1 MSQIQRQYYYSKYH
15 YILMTNLLF
24 SPNPSYVYYNID
36 GLSKPKEI
44 LEEEKDHRLSQYE
57 IDGNVLLNPSTNAHI
72 ILIYENQFDL
82 DNAIATYINEGL
94 RRDQLCVYA
103 SVSLANEGHLENFSS
118 QIINYQE
125 NVEKGNLIVVD
136 LVSYYVNA
144 MVGNLEAYD
153 KLKEELNNISHRDK
167 NRTDK
172 CMRLTG
178 DCATL
183 LLKNKHL
190 EECILIEEWWHQNP
204 IEGFILCP
212 YPRSLLNQFP
222 INAYISRLFHDHDVI
237 IDGNGKSI
245 PEYIQQIK

>member
-1 MSQIQRQYYYSKYH
+1 M
-15 YILMTNLLF
+15 F
-24 SPNPSYVYYNID
+24 SPNPFVFYKND
-36 GLSKPKEI
+36 NMSKPKEI
-44 LEEEKDHRLSQYE
+44 REKVKSHRLSQHE
-57 IDGNVLLNPSTNAHI
+57 IDNNVLLDPYPNSHI
-72 ILIYENQFDL
+72 ILIYENQVDL
-82 DNAIATYINEGL
+82 DNAVATYINEGL
-94 RRDQLCVYA
+94 KRGQLCVYA

-125 NVEKGNLIVVD
+125 NVEKGNLVIVD

-144 MVGNLEAYD
+144 MVGNLEYYD
-153 KLKEELNNISHRDK
+153 KLKEELISISQRIK

-190 EECILIEEWWHQNP
+190 EECILVEEWWHQNP

-212 YPRSLLNQFP
+212 YPRSLLDQFP
-222 INAYISRLFHDHDVI
+222 INAYISRLIHDHDI
-237 IDGNGKSI
+237 IVDSNGKLI

>member
-1 MSQIQRQYYYSKYH
+1 M
-15 YILMTNLLF
+15 LTDNLLF
-24 SPNPSYVYYNID
+24 SSNFHVYYNIESV
-36 GLSKPKEI
+36 SKPKEI
-44 LEEEKDHRLSQYE
+44 REEVKNHQ
-57 IDGNVLLNPSTNAHI
+57 LLHHKSDDNLLLDPSPRAHI
-72 ILIYENQFDL
+72 ILIYENQVDL
-82 DNAIATYINEGL
+82 DNAISNYINEGL
-94 RRDQLCVYA
+94 KRGQLCVYA

-125 NVEKGNLIVVD
+125 NVEKGNLVIVD

-144 MVGNLEAYD
+144 MVGNLESYD
-153 KLKEELNNISHRDK
+153 KLKEELINISHRIK

-190 EECILIEEWWHQNP
+190 EECILVEEWWHQNP

-212 YPRSLLNQFP
+212 YPRSLLDKFP
-222 INAYISRLFHDHDVI
+222 INAYISRLIHDHDI
-237 IDGNGKSI
+237 IVDSNGKLI

>member
-1 MSQIQRQYYYSKYH
+1 M
-15 YILMTNLLF
+15 LMANLLF
-24 SPNPSYVYYNID
+24 SSNFHVYYNIES
-36 GLSKPKEI
+36 LSKPKEI
-44 LEEEKDHRLSQYE
+44 REQVKNYH
-57 IDGNVLLNPSTNAHI
+57 LLQHKSDDNFLLDPSPRAHI
-72 ILIYENQFDL
+72 ILIYENQVDL
-82 DNAIATYINEGL
+82 DNAIANYINEGL
-94 RRDQLCVYA
+94 KRGQLCVYA

-125 NVEKGNLIVVD
+125 NVEKGNLVIVD

-144 MVGNLEAYD
+144 MVGNLEYYD
-153 KLKEELNNISHRDK
+153 KLKEELISISQRIK

-190 EECILIEEWWHQNP
+190 EECILVEEWWHQNS

-212 YPRSLLNQFP
+212 YPRSLLDQFP
-222 INAYISRLFHDHDVI
+222 INAYISRLIHDHDI
-237 IDGNGKSI
+237 IVDSNGKLI